1 MVYYSVFIVIFQF
14 GWAGVQ
20 ISHLALIPDLTSKIN
35 LKYFDAPWHNSFI
48 FSDNENIRTM
58 LTSVRYGFTVLS
70 NLLVY
75 VTTLVVFGTGES
87 QQQVDHDDAESFRYQ
102 IKDSCIIKEV

>member
-1 MVYYSVFIVIFQF
+1 
-14 GWAGVQ
+14 
-20 ISHLALIPDLTSKIN
+20 
-35 LKYFDAPWHNSFI
+35 
-48 FSDNENIRTM
+48 M

>member
-1 MVYYSVFIVIFQF
+1 MSYLHWV
-14 GWAGVQ
+14 
-20 ISHLALIPDLTSKIN
+20 ALIFEIN
-35 LKYFDAPWHNSFI
+35 LHENQYIFYGAREESV

-102 IKDSCIIKEV
+102 IKDSLMSIGRTIFLFD